1 MSIPIIC
8 LDECLCQFCEVFR
21 ACFSKPQF
29 KYLVSVVLA
38 LIICQESRTLSGLMR
53 QIAAGPSVS
62 GLSRFLSTAPWSAEE
77 VARVWYEQFA
87 QQMSGA
93 VQDEHARQQRK
104 QARRRGR
111 PKATVVTGYL
121 IGDDATQHK
130 PGGKKMG

>member
-8 LDECLCQFCEVFR
+8 LVECLCQFCEVFR